1 MPENETESF
10 EKHLAPPCYKEMCV
24 QISFCWHKMDT
35 IHRQKDHK
43 NNVYLSLHNITN
55 YLVIVFTIVFND
67 NYFALI
73 YYMENIVLKAKF
85 SR

>member
-24 QISFCWHKMDT
+24 QISFCWHKIDT

-43 NNVYLSLHNITN
+43 NNVYLSLHNITD
-55 YLVIVFTIVFND
+55 YLVIVFTLMIITLYLYTTWKILN
-67 NYFALI
+67 
-73 YYMENIVLKAKF
+73 
-85 SR
+85 